1 MAILTPQQLD
11 EVRQAYT
18 RPLEFNGGVSH
29 RRQTLNAAVQAI
41 EDTLTGA
48 AVQTA
53 LSNAIDAAIS
63 PATMTNGQ
71 KRALIRQAIAALGRR
86 FS

>member
-1 MAILTPQQLD
+1 MAQLTPAQLD

-18 RPLEFNGGVSH
+18 KPLEFNGGVSH
-29 RRQTLNAAVQAI
+29 RKPVLNAAIQAI

-48 AVQTA
+48 TVQA
-53 LSNAIDAAIS
+53 AISNAIDAAIS
-63 PATMTNGQ
+63 PATMTNPQ
-71 KRALIRQAIAALGRR
+71 KRALMKQAIIALGKR

>member
-1 MAILTPQQLD
+1 MAILTAAQLD

-18 RPLEFNGGVSH
+18 KPLEFAGGVSH
-29 RRQTLNAAVQAI
+29 RRPVLNAAIQAI

-48 AVQTA
+48 TVQTA
-53 LSNAIDAAIS
+53 LSNAIDAAIA
-63 PATMTNGQ
+63 PATMTNTQ
-71 KRALIRQAIAALGRR
+71 KRALIKQALAALGRR

>member
-18 RPLEFNGGVSH
+18 KPLEFNGGVSH
-29 RRQTLNAAVQAI
+29 RRPVLNAAIQAI
-41 EDTLTGA
+41 EDTLTGT
-48 AVQTA
+48 AVQNA
-53 LSNAIDAAIS
+53 LSSAIDAAIT
-63 PATMTNGQ
+63 PATMTNAQ
-71 KRALIRQAIAALGRR
+71 KRALIKHAISALGRR

>member
-1 MAILTPQQLD
+1 MAVLSPQQLD
-11 EVRQAYT
+11 EIRQAYAK
-18 RPLEFNGGVSH
+18 PLEFAGGVSH
-29 RRQTLNAAVQAI
+29 RRQVLNAAIQAI
-41 EDTLTGA
+41 EDTLTGV

-53 LSNAIDAAIS
+53 ISNAIDAAIS

-71 KRALIRQAIAALGRR
+71 KRALIKQAIIALGRR

>member
-29 RRQTLNAAVQAI
+29 RRPVLNAAVQAI
-41 EDTLTGA
+41 EDTLTGT
-48 AVQTA
+48 AVQNA
-53 LSNAIDAAIS
+53 LSSAIDAAIT
-63 PATMTNGQ
+63 PATMTNAQ
-71 KRALIRQAIAALGRR
+71 KRALIKQAIAALGRR

>member
-29 RRQTLNAAVQAI
+29 RRQVLNAAVQAI

-53 LSNAIDAAIS
+53 LSNAIDVAIS
-63 PATMTNGQ
+63 PATMTNAQ